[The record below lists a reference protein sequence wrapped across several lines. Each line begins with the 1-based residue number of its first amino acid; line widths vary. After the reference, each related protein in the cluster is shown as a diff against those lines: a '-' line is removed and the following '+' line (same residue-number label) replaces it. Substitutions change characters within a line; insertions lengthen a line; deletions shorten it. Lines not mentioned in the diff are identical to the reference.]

1 MRPGKDWIDF
11 GGRYSRSISAPW
23 QSARAEEDMGL
34 ELHLDSER
42 EDTGESGSMRSNAPL
57 PAGPCPRSPAQ
68 ILLISVGMHS
78 THSPSLSLS

>member
-1 MRPGKDWIDF
+1 
-11 GGRYSRSISAPW
+11 
-23 QSARAEEDMGL
+23 MGL

-42 EDTGESGSMRSNAPL
+42 EDTGELGSMRSNAPL